1 MLGATHRVAASIQEE
16 HMKWNLVVAASAL
29 ALGALA
35 TAAPKSAVVEQSPD
49 VLRPQANKNAAS
61 KASARVATPLVLAP
75 SLVSPTAAV
84 TPEDV
89 GDADSFGRNVTYLGL
104 AQTMAVTLAD
114 DCSGSDPT
122 LERCIVNNPAPAST
136 TFDEADLASMN
147 LPAKAT
153 KSLIC
158 FGLTPFISV
167 NWVNYSA
174 SNQMARFTASAVID
188 IQNEVLDDPTLIDPG
203 TGLPFGG
210 VLQLGLSTWHNS
222 HTIEPGETENERS
235 SQTRSCIAG
244 IVNKRS
250 LVENFGLTET
260 QANQFFKKPMTI
272 RFGARGAAQ
281 SSDFTNY
288 FYGIRL
294 YGD

>member
-1 MLGATHRVAASIQEE
+1 
-16 HMKWNLVVAASAL
+16 MKWNVIVAASAIAISTL
-29 ALGALA
+29 AA
-35 TAAPKSAVVEQSPD
+35 AAPPKAAVAERSAD
-49 VLRPQANKNAAS
+49 VLQPKYL
-61 KASARVATPLVLAP
+61 KKPVARATATPLVLAP
-75 SLVSPTAAV
+75 GLVAAAAAV

-104 AQTMAVTLAD
+104 AQTLAVTLTD
-114 DCSGSDPT
+114 DCSTSDPA
-122 LERCIVNNPAPAST
+122 LERCIVNNPAPAPTS
-136 TFDEADLASMN
+136 FNEADLAVMN

-158 FGLTPFISV
+158 FGFTPFITV
-167 NWVNYSA
+167 NWENFSGA
-174 SNQMARFTASAVID
+174 PQIARFTASGTID
-188 IQNEVLDDPTLIDPG
+188 IENEVLDDPALIDPG

-210 VLQLGLSTWHNS
+210 VLQLALSTWHNS
-222 HTIEPGETENERS
+222 HTVQPGETEQERS

-244 IVNKRS
+244 IVSKRS

-260 QANQFFKKPMTI
+260 QANQFFKKPMTL
-272 RFGARGAAQ
+272 RFGARGSAQ
-281 SSDFTNY
+281 SSSFTNY